1 MKQCVCQKTKKKE
14 TLPLRRCCASSY
26 AALVAPVDEHLTGA
40 EEVLIVPHKE
50 LFEVPWA
57 TLIDEHG
64 HFLIERHVLRVAQS
78 LRLAHQAAQRPGQH
92 RPGHVVLVG
101 NRCARWQP

>member
-1 MKQCVCQKTKKKE
+1 M
-14 TLPLRRCCASSY
+14 
-26 AALVAPVDEHLTGA
+26 DEHLTGA